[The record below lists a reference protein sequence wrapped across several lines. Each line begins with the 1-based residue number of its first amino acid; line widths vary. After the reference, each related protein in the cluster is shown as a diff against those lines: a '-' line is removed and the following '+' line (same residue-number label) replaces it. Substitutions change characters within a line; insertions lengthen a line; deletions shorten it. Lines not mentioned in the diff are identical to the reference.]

1 MRIFNKIQHKL
12 NWSKRRYVGVLLGF
26 FAFGYLASAVY
37 HTVKPMHEGLN
48 FTGPLRHA
56 NVQFLVD
63 QTYIDMQGK
72 QQIDQQIFDQVLQL
86 IKEAKSTIVIDMFL
100 FNKEVGNSKI
110 PQRELTEQ
118 LTQALINQKVVN
130 PTLEI
135 KFITDPINS
144 VYGGILPEQ

>member
-56 NVQFLVD
+56 NVQFLVH
-63 QTYIDMQGK
+63 
-72 QQIDQQIFDQVLQL
+72 
-86 IKEAKSTIVIDMFL
+86 
-100 FNKEVGNSKI
+100 
-110 PQRELTEQ
+110 
-118 LTQALINQKVVN
+118 
-130 PTLEI
+130 
-135 KFITDPINS
+135 
-144 VYGGILPEQ
+144 